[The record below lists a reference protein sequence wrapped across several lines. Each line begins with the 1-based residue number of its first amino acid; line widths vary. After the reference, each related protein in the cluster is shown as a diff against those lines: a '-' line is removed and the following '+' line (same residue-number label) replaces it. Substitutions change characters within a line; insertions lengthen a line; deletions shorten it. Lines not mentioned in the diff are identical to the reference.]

1 MKLNMKE
8 IIRILAKKQLMEMK
22 EDDMEDEMED
32 KEEEADMEEE
42 DDKEEKGKM
51 NPKHMKRKKAMIL
64 MMLKSKMK

>member
-22 EDDMEDEMED
+22 EDEMEDEMED
-32 KEEEADMEEE
+32 NEEE
-42 DDKEEKGKM
+42 DDKEEEDGKM
-51 NPKHMKRKKAMIL
+51 KPMDKKKKAMIL